1 MFTPIAGRTA
11 IVTGGTK
18 GIGLGIAGVLAGAGV
33 DVVVCGRDPEAGAA
47 AEAALADRPGAV
59 RFVPADL
66 TRVGDCE
73 RLAGAALDAFGSI
86 DIVCANAGAFPERR
100 LEDLTPEE
108 IDDLFALNVRGAML
122 TVRACLPALEASGHG
137 RVIVT
142 SSITGPVTGYPGW
155 SHYGA
160 TKAALLGFMRS
171 AAMELAPKRITV
183 NAVLPGNIATGGLDE
198 MGADYLAAMTASI
211 PQRRLG
217 DPEDIGHACL
227 FLSTDEAAY
236 ITGASLV
243 VDGGQILTES
253 AGSMDAM

>member
-33 DVVVCGRDPEAGAA
+33 GVVVCGRDPDAGAA
-47 AEAALADRPGAV
+47 AEAALAGRPGAV
-59 RFVPADL
+59 HFVPADL
-66 TRVGDCE
+66 TRADDCE
-73 RLAGAALDAFGSI
+73 RLAGAALEAFGSI

-100 LEDLTPEE
+100 LEDLTPAE

-122 TVRACLPALEASGHG
+122 TVRACLPTLEASGHG

-198 MGADYLAAMTASI
+198 MGEDYLAAMTASI